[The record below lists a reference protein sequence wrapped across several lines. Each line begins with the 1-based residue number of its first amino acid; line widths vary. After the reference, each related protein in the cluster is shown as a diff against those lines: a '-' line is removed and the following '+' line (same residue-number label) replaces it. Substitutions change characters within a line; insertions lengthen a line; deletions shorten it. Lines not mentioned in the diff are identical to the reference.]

1 MYTYPYLLAGIE
13 MAYRSLGRDA
23 VRKGD
28 KPLEWIGRAEGK
40 KSFPWMVEPH
50 FLAHLKAV
58 AKDRQTSVS
67 QMLRYV
73 MAVETGYKAPVED

>member
-1 MYTYPYLLAGIE
+1 
-13 MAYRSLGRDA
+13 MAWKSLGRDA
-23 VRKGD
+23 PRKGD
-28 KPLEWIGRAEGK
+28 KPLEWLERPSSK
-40 KSFPWMVEPH
+40 KSFQWTIEPE
-50 FLAHLKAV
+50 FLSHLKAV

>member
-1 MYTYPYLLAGIE
+1 
-13 MAYRSLGRDA
+13 MAYKSLGRDA

-28 KPLEWIGRAEGK
+28 KPLDWLERDAGNK
-40 KSFPWMVEPH
+40 HFNWMVEPH
-50 FLAHLKAV
+50 FLAHLKEV

-73 MAVETGYKAPVED
+73 MAMDTGYKAPKEGVS

>member
-1 MYTYPYLLAGIE
+1 M
-13 MAYRSLGRDA
+13 
-23 VRKGD
+23 RKGD
-28 KPLEWIGRAEGK
+28 KPIEWLEREPKGK
-40 KSFPWMVEPH
+40 NFSWMVEPH
-50 FLAHLKAV
+50 FLAHLRAV

>member
-1 MYTYPYLLAGIE
+1 
-13 MAYRSLGRDA
+13 MAWQSLGKDTPR
-23 VRKGD
+23 RGD
-28 KPLEWIGRAEGK
+28 KPIEWMERTKHDTKFAWNIVKR
-40 KSFPWMVEPH
+40 
-50 FLAHLKAV
+50 FLSHLKSV